1 VYRAGVMSTTDPK
14 GYYACLG
21 VEPWATADQIRAAYH
36 RCAKLYH
43 PDHNP
48 SPQAK
53 ARFQAINEAYRT
65 LGNPQQRA
73 AYDNARRAGAPDK
86 TDHGPVRWRRT
97 ELDPGSR
104 ALSTRKLAQV
114 VGVGA
119 LGLALLALL
128 FQVAV
133 APRGSER
140 SPADPSLASS
150 ASATLLALQIQK
162 SLSEL
167 ALPPTQVHSA
177 SSVPP
182 PPSLTPNTTSVPPR
196 PAPTQNNSLSGAW
209 LLRDL
214 PNPKPALNLLGRE
227 EAVRLQEQLVEHGYL
242 IGPADGVWGPRSHA
256 ALEDFRRAQ
265 GLEPDDSWTKKE
277 THTALGSERPQE
289 AGPPA
294 IAPAI
299 AEARALVQEEA
310 VPPPRPLALHN
321 EFDDQAVSHL
331 PSDDG
336 DTAPEPRPAVHAG
349 PVGTE
354 ETIKETYVGAWAR
367 SRADCFQEADAPPLA
382 ISAQRAESFGGAQ
395 GTCEFVQVQ
404 REGAGWR
411 TRARCSA
418 NGKSWTSH
426 VQLKVTSS
434 TLVWS
439 SERGRATYYR
449 CPPRVSAT
457 E

>member
-1 VYRAGVMSTTDPK
+1 MSTTDPK

-21 VEPWATADQIRAAYH
+21 VEPWATADQIRTAYH

-53 ARFQAINEAYRT
+53 ARFQAISEAYRT

-73 AYDNARRAGAPDK
+73 AYDNARRASAPDK
-86 TDHGPVRWRRT
+86 TDHGPVLWWRT

-119 LGLALLALL
+119 LGFALLALL
-128 FQVAV
+128 FVVAV
-133 APRGSER
+133 GPYGSDLLPGT
-140 SPADPSLASS
+140 SPPVSS
-150 ASATLLALQIQK
+150 ASATLPELEVQGLPFEQALQ
-162 SLSEL
+162 
-167 ALPPTQVHSA
+167 PTKAHSA
-177 SSVPP
+177 LAGLVASNPASSIA
-182 PPSLTPNTTSVPPR
+182 SVPPR
-196 PAPTQNNSLSGAW
+196 PASTQNNSLSGAW

-214 PNPKPALNLLGRE
+214 LNPKPALNLLARE
-227 EAVRLQEQLVEHGYL
+227 EAARLQEQLVERGYL

-265 GLEPDDSWTKKE
+265 GLDPDDGWTKKE
-277 THTALGSERPQE
+277 THTALGSERSQE
-289 AGPPA
+289 AGP
-294 IAPAI
+294 PAI

-310 VPPPRPLALHN
+310 VPPPRPLALHSRP
-321 EFDDQAVSHL
+321 DVQAVSNL
-331 PSDDG
+331 PLDGG
-336 DTAPEPRPAVHAG
+336 DTAPEPRPAVHVGPAG
-349 PVGTE
+349 AE
-354 ETIKETYVGAWAR
+354 ETIEGTYVGAWAR
-367 SRADCFQEADAPPLA
+367 ARADCFQETDAPPLA

>member
-1 VYRAGVMSTTDPK
+1 MSTTDPK

-21 VEPWATADQIRAAYH
+21 VEPWATADQIRTAFH

-86 TDHGPVRWRRT
+86 TDLGPVRWRRT
-97 ELDPGSR
+97 ELDAGSR

-133 APRGSER
+133 APHGSER
-140 SPADPSLASS
+140 SPANPSLASS
-150 ASATLLALQIQK
+150 ASATLLALSPVQG
-162 SLSEL
+162 
-167 ALPPTQVHSA
+167 HSA
-177 SSVPP
+177 SSTPP
-182 PPSLTPNTTSVPPR
+182 PPSPAPNTASVPPR

-214 PNPKPALNLLGRE
+214 PNPTPPLNLLGRE
-227 EAVRLQEQLVEHGYL
+227 EAVRLQEQLVERGYL

-265 GLEPDDSWTKKE
+265 GLGSDDGWTKKTE
-277 THTALGSERPQE
+277 TALGSERSQE

-294 IAPAI
+294 IA
-299 AEARALVQEEA
+299 ETRALVQEEA
-310 VPPPRPLALHN
+310 VPPPRPLALHSGL
-321 EFDDQAVSHL
+321 DDQAVSNL
-331 PSDDG
+331 PPDGG
-336 DTAPEPRPAVHAG
+336 DTAPEPRLAVHVG
-349 PVGTE
+349 PVGAE
-354 ETIKETYVGAWAR
+354 KTIKETYVGAWAR
-367 SRADCFQEADAPPLA
+367 SRADCFQETDAPPLA
-382 ISAQRAESFGGAQ
+382 ISAQRAESFGGVE
-395 GTCEFVQVQ
+395 GSCEFAPVQ
-404 REGAGWR
+404 RDGAGWR

-418 NGKSWTSH
+418 HGKSWTAN
-426 VQLKVTSS
+426 VQLKVTGS

>member
-1 VYRAGVMSTTDPK
+1 MDLEDALRQIQTDRANLTHGRLPRVMFNTSTLAHQGRWGASTPSAP
-14 GYYACLG
+14 YACLG

-53 ARFQAINEAYRT
+53 ARFQAISEAYRT

-73 AYDNARRAGAPDK
+73 AYDNARRASAPDK
-86 TDHGPVRWRRT
+86 TDHGPVRWWRT

-133 APRGSER
+133 VPRGSER

-167 ALPPTQVHSA
+167 ALPPTQVHSV

-182 PPSLTPNTTSVPPR
+182 PPSPTPNTASVPPW
-196 PAPTQNNSLSGAW
+196 PASTQNNSLSGAW

-214 PNPKPALNLLGRE
+214 PNPKPALNLLARE
-227 EAVRLQEQLVEHGYL
+227 EAARLQEQLVERGYL
-242 IGPADGVWGPRSHA
+242 LGPADGVWGPRSHA

-265 GLEPDDSWTKKE
+265 GLGSDDGWTKE
-277 THTALGSERPQE
+277 TETSLGSERPRE
-289 AGPPA
+289 AGP
-294 IAPAI
+294 PAI

-310 VPPPRPLALHN
+310 VPPPQPRALHS
-321 EFDDQAVSHL
+321 ELDDQAVSDL
-331 PSDDG
+331 PLDDEH
-336 DTAPEPRPAVHAG
+336 T
-349 PVGTE
+349 
-354 ETIKETYVGAWAR
+354 
-367 SRADCFQEADAPPLA
+367 
-382 ISAQRAESFGGAQ
+382 
-395 GTCEFVQVQ
+395 
-404 REGAGWR
+404 
-411 TRARCSA
+411 
-418 NGKSWTSH
+418 
-426 VQLKVTSS
+426 
-434 TLVWS
+434 
-439 SERGRATYYR
+439 
-449 CPPRVSAT
+449 
-457 E
+457 

>member
-1 VYRAGVMSTTDPK
+1 MYRAGVMSTTDPK

-21 VEPWATADQIRAAYH
+21 VEPWATADQIRTAYH

-53 ARFQAINEAYRT
+53 ARFQTISEAYRT

-73 AYDNARRAGAPDK
+73 AYDNARRASAPDK
-86 TDHGPVRWRRT
+86 TDHGPVRWWRT

-119 LGLALLALL
+119 LGFALLALL

-133 APRGSER
+133 APRGSEL
-140 SPADPSLASS
+140 SPANPSLASS

-182 PPSLTPNTTSVPPR
+182 PPSPTPNTASVPPW
-196 PAPTQNNSLSGAW
+196 PASTQNNSLSGAW
-209 LLRDL
+209 LLRNL
-214 PNPKPALNLLGRE
+214 PNPKPALNLLARE
-227 EAVRLQEQLVEHGYL
+227 EAARLQEQLVERGYL
-242 IGPADGVWGPRSHA
+242 LGPADGVWGPRSHA

-265 GLEPDDSWTKKE
+265 GLELDDGWTEE
-277 THTALGSERPQE
+277 TPTALGLERSQE

-294 IAPAI
+294 T
-299 AEARALVQEEA
+299 AETRALVQEEA
-310 VPPPRPLALHN
+310 VPPPRPRALLTGLN
-321 EFDDQAVSHL
+321 DQAVSKEQ
-331 PSDDG
+331 G
-336 DTAPEPRPAVHAG
+336 
-349 PVGTE
+349 GTE
-354 ETIKETYVGAWAR
+354 APYIGAWAR
-367 SRADCFQEADAPPLA
+367 SRADCFQETDAPPLA
-382 ISAQRAESFGGAQ
+382 ISAQRAESFGGLE
-395 GTCEFVQVQ
+395 GSCEFAQIQ
-404 REGAGWR
+404 RDGAGWR

-418 NGKSWTSH
+418 HGKSWTAN
-426 VQLKVTSS
+426 VQLRVTGS
-434 TLVWS
+434 TLSWS

-449 CPPRVSAT
+449 CPQG
-457 E
+457 